1 MTLFF
6 VSLVNQGSKQCADR
20 RTKSTE
26 EIKNVVTSAT
36 DSDVKQS
43 DLIALLDLT
52 DGDKNLLTRCLTTSF
67 PDCLKKTITTFKE
80 KQ

>member
-1 MTLFF
+1 
-6 VSLVNQGSKQCADR
+6 VSLVNQSSKQCADR
-20 RTKSTE
+20 RTKLTE

-52 DGDKNLLTRCLTTSF
+52 DGDKNLLTRCVTASF
-67 PDCLKKTITTFKE
+67 PDCFKKTITTSKE